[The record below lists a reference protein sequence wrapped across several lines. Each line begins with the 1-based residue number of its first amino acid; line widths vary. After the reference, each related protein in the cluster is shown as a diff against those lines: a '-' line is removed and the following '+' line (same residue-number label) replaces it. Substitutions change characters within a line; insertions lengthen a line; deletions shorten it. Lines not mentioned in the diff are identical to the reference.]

1 MYMMYTIYGK
11 ETNWKFAEELKTIK
25 PMNETE
31 CSKRNNEYNT
41 LHENMPNKRNQ
52 TLMQSCSQNS

>member
-1 MYMMYTIYGK
+1 
-11 ETNWKFAEELKTIK
+11 
-25 PMNETE
+25 MNETE